1 MKHSIAIKFVAIT
14 LTALAFVIA
23 AFGGAGILL
32 LETNGLYNDSLES
45 QRKEWYDKA
54 GQYVAW
60 EYASRYAAKH
70 LGACSETLVDWL
82 YDETYYGMESDRW
95 QVVLYQDGRRISQTY
110 QPVTNAISREYT
122 FSVEYPVASKK
133 SPFQQTEPTEPSEPT
148 EPIEPTEP
156 METETPPLYTSRFT
170 IWENGEMVD
179 YYLSYYESP
188 VYTIEVEMDPMI
200 IDGTPSASLV
210 NLYPHRYTFIG
221 ILISG
226 LVLFAGGM
234 VFLFWCAGVTQ
245 DGSVRPG
252 GLNRVPLDLYVAV
265 LCGGL
270 YLLYGMLMDLVNWSD
285 RDGFTPAILTLLGL
299 GGLVGALMLIG
310 FLFALAAQVK
320 AKHHFWWRRSILGF
334 CLRYLWIGLRFCSRG
349 VSSFF
354 KLLPVIWQWLLS
366 AAFLGTAAMV
376 FLSLSIKIP
385 QPIFIILLILSLLGC
400 AALIC
405 YSGYAIGKLL
415 LGTRKMIEGNFQ
427 HKISTRYLLGSF
439 RDFANGLNSLSNTAL
454 QAAKQQLKSERM
466 KTELITNV
474 SHDIKTPLTSIINFV
489 DLLQRPH
496 SPQEQAQ
503 YLDILSRQSSR
514 MKKLIEDLMELSKAS
529 TGNLPVNIA
538 CLDAA
543 ETVNQALGEFSDK
556 LDTVPLEPVFR
567 QPAEPVAL
575 YADGKLTWR
584 VLSNLLSNAVKYA
597 MPGTRLYIDLIKE
610 EGLVILSL
618 KNVSRAPLH
627 TNPEELMERFV
638 QGDPSRS
645 TEGSGL
651 GLNIAHS
658 LMEVQHG
665 HLHLTVDGDIFKV
678 TLTFPGA

>member
-1 MKHSIAIKFVAIT
+1 MKHSIAIKFVAII

-95 QVVLYQDGRRISQTY
+95 QVVLYQDGKRISQTY
-110 QPVTNAISREYT
+110 QPVTDAISREYT

-148 EPIEPTEP
+148 EPTEPTEP
-156 METETPPLYTSRFT
+156 VTPPLYTSRFT

-226 LVLFAGGM
+226 LLLFAGGL
-234 VFLFWCAGVTQ
+234 VFLFWCAGVSQ

-252 GLNRVPLDLYVAV
+252 GLNRIPLDLYGAV

-270 YLLYGMLMDLVNWSD
+270 YLLYSMLMDLVNWSD

-299 GGLVGALMLIG
+299 EGLVGALLLIG
-310 FLFALAAQVK
+310 FLFAFAAQVK
-320 AKHHFWWRRSILGF
+320 AKHHFWWRQSVLGF
-334 CLRYLWIGLRFCSRG
+334 CLRHLWKGLRACCRG
-349 VSSFF
+349 VFAF
-354 KLLPVIWQWLLS
+354 LQLLPVIWQWLVS
-366 AAFLGTAAMV
+366 GAFLGTAVVV
-376 FLSLSIKIP
+376 FLTLSINSP
-385 QPIFIILLILSLLGC
+385 QPVFIVLLILSLLGC
-400 AALIC
+400 AAFVC
-405 YSGYAIGKLL
+405 YCGYALGKLL
-415 LGTRKMIEGNFQ
+415 LGTQKMIEGNFQ
-427 HKISTRYLLGSF
+427 HKISTRYLFGSF

-454 QAAKQQLKSERM
+454 QAAKQHLKSERM

-489 DLLQRPH
+489 DLLQRAH
-496 SPQEQAQ
+496 TPQEQAQ
-503 YLDILSRQSSR
+503 YLDILSRQSNR
-514 MKKLIEDLMELSKAS
+514 MKKLIEDLIELSKAS
-529 TGNLPVNIA
+529 TGNLPVTIA

-543 ETVNQALGEFSDK
+543 EAVNQALGEFSDK
-556 LDTVPLEPVFR
+556 LESVPLEPVFR
-567 QPAEPVAL
+567 QPMEPIAL
-575 YADGKLTWR
+575 YADGTLTWR

-610 EGLVILSL
+610 EEQVILSL

-627 TNPEELMERFV
+627 INPEELMERFV
-638 QGDPSRS
+638 QGDISRN

-651 GLNIAHS
+651 GLNIAQS
-658 LMEVQHG
+658 LMEVQNG
-665 HLHLTVDGDIFKV
+665 HLQLSVDGDIFKV
-678 TLTFPGA
+678 TLIFPGA

>member
-1 MKHSIAIKFVAIT
+1 MKHSIAIKFIVFV
-14 LTALAFVIA
+14 LTALSLVIA
-23 AFGGAGILL
+23 AFGCAGILL

-54 GQYVAW
+54 GHYVAW

-70 LGACSETLVDWL
+70 LGGCSETLVDWL

-95 QVVLYQDGRRISQTY
+95 QVVLYQDGKHISQTY

-133 SPFQQTEPTEPSEPT
+133 SPYQQTEPPEST

-156 METETPPLYTSRFT
+156 TEPIAPPLYTSRFT

-188 VYTIEVEMDPMI
+188 TYTIKVEMDPMI
-200 IDGTPSASLV
+200 IDGTPSATLV
-210 NLYPHRYTFIG
+210 NLYPYRYTFIG
-221 ILISG
+221 VLISG
-226 LVLFAGGM
+226 LLLFAAGLAY
-234 VFLFWCAGVTQ
+234 LFWTAGVTQ
-245 DGSVRPG
+245 DGSIRPG
-252 GLNRVPLDLYVAV
+252 GLNRTPLDLYGAV
-265 LCGGL
+265 LGGSL
-270 YLLYGMLMDLVNWSD
+270 YLLFSMLMDLINWSE

-299 GGLVGALMLIG
+299 GGLVGALLLTG
-310 FLFALAAQVK
+310 FLFAFAAQVK
-320 AKHHFWWRRSILGF
+320 PQCYFWWKQSILGF
-334 CLRYLWIGLRFCSRG
+334 CLRYLWMGLRFCYRG
-349 VSSFF
+349 FAALY
-354 KLLPVIWQWLLS
+354 KLLPVIWQWVLG
-366 AAFLGTAAMV
+366 AVFTGTAVVV
-376 FLSLSIKIP
+376 FLSLSIYTP
-385 QPIFIILLILSLLGC
+385 QPIVIILLVISLLSC
-400 AALIC
+400 TALIC
-405 YSGYAIGKLL
+405 YSGYALGKLL
-415 LGTRKMIEGNFQ
+415 WGTQKMIEGNFQ
-427 HKISTRYLLGSF
+427 HKISTKYLLGSF

-454 QAAKQQLKSERM
+454 QAAQQQLKSERM

-503 YLDILSRQSSR
+503 YLDILSRQSGR
-514 MKKLIEDLMELSKAS
+514 MKKLIEDLIELSKAS

-556 LDTVPLEPVFR
+556 LESVPLEPIFR
-567 QPAEPVAL
+567 QPEESIQI
-575 YADGKLTWR
+575 YADGTLTWR

-610 EGLVILSL
+610 DAQVILSL
-618 KNVSRAPLH
+618 KNVSRAPLRSS
-627 TNPEELMERFV
+627 PEELMERFV
-638 QGDPSRS
+638 QDDISRS

-678 TLTFPGA
+678 TLTFPGAQHS

>member
-14 LTALAFVIA
+14 LTALAFIIA

-70 LGACSETLVDWL
+70 LGGCSETLVNWL
-82 YDETYYGMESDRW
+82 YDETYYGMTSDRW
-95 QVVLYQDGRRISQTY
+95 QVVLYQDERRISQTY

-122 FSVEYPVASKK
+122 FSVEYPVASRK
-133 SPFQQTEPTEPSEPT
+133 SPFQQTEPTESSEPT
-148 EPIEPTEP
+148 EPMEPTEP
-156 METETPPLYTSRFT
+156 IETETPPLYTSRFT

-188 VYTIEVEMDPMI
+188 TYTIEVEMDPMI

-210 NLYPHRYTFIG
+210 NLYPYRYTFIG

-226 LVLFAGGM
+226 LLLFSGGM

-252 GLNRVPLDLYVAV
+252 GLNRVPLDLYGIV
-265 LCGGL
+265 LWGGL
-270 YLLYGMLMDLVNWSD
+270 HLLFNMLVDLINWSE

-299 GGLVGALMLIG
+299 GGLVGALLLIG
-310 FLFALAAQVK
+310 FLFALAAQIK
-320 AKHHFWWRRSILGF
+320 AKNHFWWKQSILGF
-334 CLRYLWIGLRFCSRG
+334 SIYHLWTGLRFCCRG
-349 VSSFF
+349 ISSFF
-354 KLLPVIWQWLLS
+354 QLLPVIWQWLLS
-366 AAFLGTAAMV
+366 GAFLGTNVMI
-376 FLSLSIKIP
+376 FLSLSLRKP
-385 QPIFIILLILSLLGC
+385 QPIFILLLILSLLSC
-400 AALIC
+400 VSLISYC
-405 YSGYAIGKLL
+405 GYAIGKLL
-415 LGTRKMIEGNFQ
+415 LGTKKMLEGNFQ
-427 HKISTRYLLGSF
+427 HKISTKYLLGNF

-454 QAAKQQLKSERM
+454 QAAKQHLKSERM

-503 YLDILSRQSSR
+503 YLDILSRQSNR

-529 TGNLPVNIA
+529 TGNLPVNIT

-543 ETVNQALGEFSDK
+543 EAVNQALGEFSDK
-556 LDTVPLEPVFR
+556 LESVPLEPVFR
-567 QPAEPVAL
+567 QPAEPIAL

-610 EGLVILSL
+610 ENQVILSL
-618 KNVSRAPLH
+618 KNVSRAPLRA
-627 TNPEELMERFV
+627 NPEELMERFV

-658 LMEVQHG
+658 LMEVQNG
-665 HLHLTVDGDIFKV
+665 HLLLTVDGDIFKV
-678 TLTFPGA
+678 TLIFPGV